1 MKTIDLNCDMGES
14 FGAYKLGADDQVIKN
29 ISSTNIACGFHA
41 GDPQIMDYTVKLA
54 KEHGVAV
61 GAHPGFRDLN
71 GFGRRKIDMNPKEL
85 QNELVY
91 QIGALQGFC
100 QANGIK
106 VVHVKAHGALYNM
119 ACVQKDLALA
129 IARAIKAVDPGLIFV
144 VFPFSE
150 MEKAGQKEGLTTA
163 RESFADRAYNSDGML
178 VSRKEKGAVIHDPA
192 VVVERVLRM
201 VTEGKVRTSS
211 GEDLAINP
219 DTICVHGD
227 NPEAIALTSQIKVKL
242 DQEGILI
249 KPLAL

>member
-227 NPEAIALTSQIKVKL
+227 NPEAIALTSQIKGKL